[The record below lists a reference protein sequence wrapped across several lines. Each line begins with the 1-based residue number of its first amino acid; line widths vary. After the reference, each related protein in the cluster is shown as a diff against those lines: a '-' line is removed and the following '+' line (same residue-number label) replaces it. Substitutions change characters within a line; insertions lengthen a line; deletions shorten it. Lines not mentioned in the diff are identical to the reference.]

1 MPREEGRVVA
11 DESLLTPQQVAERL
25 QVQVQTVVRWLR
37 SGQLKGAK
45 FGRIW
50 RVTEEDLQAFIQE
63 HRQQRNETS

>member
-1 MPREEGRVVA
+1 MPAEEGGVVA

-50 RVTEEDLQAFIQE
+50 RVTEEDLQAFILE
-63 HRQQRNETS
+63 HKAERGG

>member
-1 MPREEGRVVA
+1 VA

-50 RVTEEDLQAFIQE
+50 RVTEEDLQAFILE
-63 HRQQRNETS
+63 HKAERGG

>member
-1 MPREEGRVVA
+1 VA

-45 FGRIW
+45 FGRLW
-50 RVTEEDLQAFIQE
+50 RVTEEDLQAFIRE
-63 HRQQRNETS
+63 HRAQKPE